1 MGTTSATEE
10 EKERF
15 TRIGGDKEK
24 KGKGVYICFFEVEI
38 RSCVRTQKTVQVGEL
53 AQWTC

>member
-38 RSCVRTQKTVQVGEL
+38 RSCVRMQKTVQVGEL